1 MPTTTDAFI
10 SQAGE
15 LKGELIAQ
23 GRRVLALV
31 EASFDAVFSG
41 ERARAQ
47 AVAKSDDEIDTAD
60 VAIEKA
66 CVQLLTDATAGDGIV
81 GATLGSDRL
90 REVLMLAK
98 INNELERIADA
109 GVDVAELVVEGD
121 SGGGAGA
128 GGGAGGGGANVGTT
142 RMGRGG
148 CPDTFMVMANSVIG
162 ILRDTNHAV
171 ARNDAAMAKVVLQSQ
186 HAVTAFKRAILKD
199 AEQKI
204 ARGTMSVDF
213 AFRLHEIASQC
224 ELIADHCTNIAEQV
238 IYQTTGAIVRHME
251 HRWVEIPTAKP

>member
-23 GRRVLALV
+23 GKRVLALI
-31 EASFDAVFSG
+31 EASFDAIFSG
-41 ERARAQ
+41 ERAKAA
-47 AVAKSDDEIDTAD
+47 AVASSDDEIDTAD

-66 CVQLLTDATAGDGIV
+66 CVQLLTDAIGSEGTAGSGGGLSL
-81 GATLGSDRL
+81 GADRL

-109 GVDVAELVVEGD
+109 GVDVAELVVDGD
-121 SGGGAGA
+121 AGVAA
-128 GGGAGGGGANVGTT
+128 GGPGART
-142 RMGRGG
+142 GRGG
-148 CPDTFMVMANSVIG
+148 CPETFIVMANSVIG
-162 ILRDTNHAV
+162 ILRDTNLAV

-204 ARGTMSVDF
+204 AKGTMSVDF

-238 IYQTTGAIVRHME
+238 IYLTTGAIVRHME
-251 HRWVEIPTAKP
+251 HRWVEIPAAKS

>member
-10 SQAGE
+10 SQAGQ

-23 GRRVLALV
+23 GRRVLAIV
-31 EASFDAVFSG
+31 EASFDAIFSG
-41 ERARAQ
+41 EAAKAA
-47 AVAKSDDEIDTAD
+47 AVAKADDEIDSAD
-60 VAIEKA
+60 VAIERA
-66 CVQLLTDATAGDGIV
+66 CVQLLTDAIGGGQSGES
-81 GATLGSDRL
+81 GATLGAERL

-109 GVDVAELVVEGD
+109 GVDVAELVVRGD
-121 SGGGAGA
+121 TASTGPTGGRNGK
-128 GGGAGGGGANVGTT
+128 
-142 RMGRGG
+142 GG
-148 CPDTFMVMANSVIG
+148 CPDTFVVMANSVIG
-162 ILRDTNHAV
+162 ILRDTNSAV

-224 ELIADHCTNIAEQV
+224 ELIADHCSNIAEQV
-238 IYQTTGAIVRHME
+238 IYLTTGAIVRHME
-251 HRWVEIPTAKP
+251 HHWVEIPPSNP

>member
-10 SQAGE
+10 LQAGE

-23 GRRVLALV
+23 GKRVLSLI
-31 EASFDAVFSG
+31 EASFDAIFSG
-41 ERARAQ
+41 ERAKAA

-66 CVQLLTDATAGDGIV
+66 CVQLLTDAIGSEGTAGSGGGGGGGGLSL
-81 GATLGSDRL
+81 GADRL

-109 GVDVAELVVEGD
+109 GVDVAELVVDGD
-121 SGGGAGA
+121 AGVAA
-128 GGGAGGGGANVGTT
+128 GGT
-142 RMGRGG
+142 RTGRGG
-148 CPDTFMVMANSVIG
+148 CPETFIVMANSVIG

-204 ARGTMSVDF
+204 AKGTMSVDF

-238 IYQTTGAIVRHME
+238 IYLTTGAIVRHME
-251 HRWVEIPTAKP
+251 HRWVEIPAAKS